1 MMYSIAGLVLAL
13 GVAAAAWRHSRRAGG
28 FYDAQIYGM
37 DRAMHRRYCTISL
50 GFAAFFALAYAL
62 HLYGAGIGA
71 LTLYVLVAVFYAS
84 SFLRGAAD
92 ADE

>member
-1 MMYSIAGLVLAL
+1 
-13 GVAAAAWRHSRRAGG
+13 
-28 FYDAQIYGM
+28 
-37 DRAMHRRYCTISL
+37 MHRRYCTISL

>member
-13 GVAAAAWRHSRRAGG
+13 GVAAAAWGRNRSTGG
-28 FYDAQIYGM
+28 FYDAQTYGM

-62 HLYGAGIGA
+62 HLYGAGIAA